1 MTRPRQEYAPVQER
15 GEATK
20 NRLLDQAL
28 ELFSRKGYHA
38 TTSKEIA
45 AAAGLATGSFYRY
58 FRDKKA
64 VFLGVCSRLE
74 SGMQADIFGLGLRLR
89 AQGCS
94 PRRLLETVVN
104 KALQAHEPHR
114 RFHLEVMTLQA
125 RDPDVAAL
133 VRERRERITRQLQDF
148 LRPMQ
153 SDLRVADLKTA
164 AALVHMTVEEA
175 AFQTVILQEHH
186 TSQALRIECVDMLA
200 RYLLQDPEPSQE
212 G

>member
-38 TTSKEIA
+38 ATSKEIA

-104 KALQAHEPHR
+104 QALQAHEPHR

-133 VRERRERITRQLQDF
+133 VRERRDRITRQLQDF

-153 SDLRVADLKTA
+153 LDLRVTDLKTA

-186 TSQALRIECVDMLA
+186 TSQALRIECIDMLA
-200 RYLLQDPEPSQE
+200 RYLLKDPEPSQE

>member
-1 MTRPRQEYAPVQER
+1 MNRPRQEYAPVQER

-89 AQGCS
+89 EQGCS
-94 PRRLLETVVN
+94 PRRL
-104 KALQAHEPHR
+104 
-114 RFHLEVMTLQA
+114 
-125 RDPDVAAL
+125 
-133 VRERRERITRQLQDF
+133 
-148 LRPMQ
+148 
-153 SDLRVADLKTA
+153 
-164 AALVHMTVEEA
+164 
-175 AFQTVILQEHH
+175 
-186 TSQALRIECVDMLA
+186 
-200 RYLLQDPEPSQE
+200 
-212 G
+212 